1 MPDRPSRRFFFDTV
15 TLGNFAL
22 AGCFGLLVDRYGTSL
37 YVTEQV
43 RVELAAG
50 RAGGYAGLDAVEA
63 ALSAGSISQA
73 GPMDTAERE
82 LFTELLR
89 TFGAGEASCIALALQ
104 RGAVVVT
111 DDRTARRRCAGR
123 GIPVTGTIGI
133 LHALG
138 ADHIVSAEEADALLA
153 RMVEIGFYSPIRR
166 VSDLILDQTD
176 QTRV

>member
-50 RAGGYAGLDAVEA
+50 RAGGHAGLDAVEA
-63 ALSAGSISQA
+63 ALS
-73 GPMDTAERE
+73 AERE

-111 DDRTARRRCAGR
+111 DDRTARRRCAGC

-166 VSDLILDQTD
+166 VSDLI
-176 QTRV
+176 

>member
-1 MPDRPSRRFFFDTV
+1 MPDRAARRFFFDTE

-37 YVTEQV
+37 SVTEQV

-50 RAGGYAGLDAVEA
+50 RAVRYAGLEAVEA
-63 ALSAGSISQA
+63 ALSAGAISQA

-82 LFTELLR
+82 LFAELLR

-104 RGAVVVT
+104 RDGVVVT
-111 DDRTARRRCAGR
+111 DDRTARRRCASH
-123 GIPVTGTIGI
+123 GIRVTGSIGI
-133 LHALG
+133 LRALS
-138 ADHIVSAEEADALLA
+138 ADRIVAAEEADAALA

-166 VSDLILDQTD
+166 VSDLM
-176 QTRV
+176 

>member
-37 YVTEQV
+37 SVSEQV

-50 RAGGYAGLDAVEA
+50 RAGGYAGLEAVEA
-63 ALSAGSISQA
+63 ALSAGEISPA
-73 GPMDTAERE
+73 GPMDTAELE
-82 LFTELLR
+82 LFAELLR

-104 RGAVVVT
+104 RGGVVVT
-111 DDRTARRRCAGR
+111 DDRTARRRCASR
-123 GIPVTGTIGI
+123 GILVTGTIGI
-133 LHALG
+133 LKALA
-138 ADHIVSAEEADALLA
+138 ADRIVAAEEADAPLD

-166 VSDLILDQTD
+166 VSDL
-176 QTRV
+176 V

>member
-22 AGCFGLLVDRYGTSL
+22 AGCFGLLVDRYDTSL

-50 RAGGYAGLDAVEA
+50 RAGGHAELEAVEL
-63 ALSAGSISQA
+63 ALSAGAISQA
-73 GPMDTAERE
+73 GPMDTVERE
-82 LFTELLR
+82 LFTEFLR

-104 RGAVVVT
+104 RDGVVVT
-111 DDRTARRRCAGR
+111 DDRTARRHCAGH

-133 LHALG
+133 LQALG
-138 ADHIVSAEEADALLA
+138 AERVVPADEADALLA

-166 VSDLILDQTD
+166 VSDLI
-176 QTRV
+176 